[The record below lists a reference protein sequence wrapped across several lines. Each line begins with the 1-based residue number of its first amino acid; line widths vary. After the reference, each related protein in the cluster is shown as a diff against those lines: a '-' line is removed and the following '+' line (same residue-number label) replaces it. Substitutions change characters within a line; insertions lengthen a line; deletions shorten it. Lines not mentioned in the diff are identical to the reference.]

1 MNKHINEYTLE
12 ELQAIDNYNEKAL
25 FDSIILVP
33 MEELHDSGYRCMKGI
48 LVNRG
53 VIVGS
58 VSGWSDVVHPNGI
71 GNFGRYGPEFE
82 KYLRTRTVPYMDLSM
97 DCLEKSRCI
106 RLMMSGKWEMDD
118 FIGSDMDFYK
128 TMREENETN

>member
-1 MNKHINEYTLE
+1 MSKGINEYTLE

-48 LVNRG
+48 LVNSG

-71 GNFGRYGPEFE
+71 GNYGRYGAEFE
-82 KYLRTRTVPYMDLSM
+82 NSLRTHTVPYMGLSM

-106 RLMMSGKWEMDD
+106 RLMLCGKWEMDD
-118 FIGSDMDFYK
+118 FIGSEMCFYK
-128 TMREENETN
+128 AMRGEKDG